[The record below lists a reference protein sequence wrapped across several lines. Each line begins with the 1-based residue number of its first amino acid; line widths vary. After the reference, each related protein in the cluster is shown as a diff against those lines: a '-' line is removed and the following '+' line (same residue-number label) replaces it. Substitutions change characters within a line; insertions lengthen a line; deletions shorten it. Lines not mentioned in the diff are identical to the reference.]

1 MQNWCGNDKNKLAG
15 VRLEVMLRAGDR
27 SRPQRPFPGPS
38 GPRTAEARPR
48 GRASGAGTSRGPAA
62 QRRES
67 PPGALK
73 SRKRGQRG
81 RPGRGPHG
89 ALTARSEGLDPAGRN
104 RTRDGAGGDPAF
116 TQQHRRLTPCSARGG
131 PQAGWQAAARVE
143 VQRGGMP
150 SGGRAGCSEAAAS
163 GPLWGR
169 RSAFLRRWR

>member
-1 MQNWCGNDKNKLAG
+1 MQNWCANDENKVAG

-38 GPRTAEARPR
+38 GPRTAEARPT

-67 PPGALK
+67 PPGTLK

-81 RPGRGPHG
+81 RPGRGPQG
-89 ALTARSEGLDPAGRN
+89 ALTAGSEGLDPAGRN
-104 RTRDGAGGDPAF
+104 RTRDGAGGPCVHSATPAAH
-116 TQQHRRLTPCSARGG
+116 TLLRSGRPASWTAGG
-131 PQAGWQAAARVE
+131 ARVE